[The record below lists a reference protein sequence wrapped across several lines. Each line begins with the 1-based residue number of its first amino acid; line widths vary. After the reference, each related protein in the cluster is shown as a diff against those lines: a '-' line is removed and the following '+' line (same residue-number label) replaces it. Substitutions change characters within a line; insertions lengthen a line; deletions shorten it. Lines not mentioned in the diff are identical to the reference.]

1 MAAALCSPGSM
12 LLKCLSFNFNSLDQ
26 EAAARQQEPNFS
38 FRLGFLRS
46 FLAGPSVCVSDC
58 LPQNLSL
65 LYSFLLSSCVLIKWY
80 FRKNSS
86 SPSQRY
92 LGRRMLQIQKKSI
105 GEEGVRVKFG
115 FLVANLL
122 HTNFTHLLSAA
133 NGLTKRLQKGLRNK
147 QRLCQIVFHFRYFSK
162 FYFLCLIIFHEKFPL
177 FRDRQLVWLFHR

>member
-1 MAAALCSPGSM
+1 MVFSKKFLKSKSAILGEADAANT
-12 LLKCLSFNFNSLDQ
+12 K
-26 EAAARQQEPNFS
+26 
-38 FRLGFLRS
+38 
-46 FLAGPSVCVSDC
+46 
-58 LPQNLSL
+58 
-65 LYSFLLSSCVLIKWY
+65 
-80 FRKNSS
+80 
-86 SPSQRY
+86 
-92 LGRRMLQIQKKSI
+92 KKSI

-133 NGLTKRLQKGLRNK
+133 NGLTKRLQKWLRNK